1 MRPLAPTLAA
11 ISAVMFAPFYP
22 RVLATMPEKPEAASA
37 PTLAA
42 VAVCTLG
49 PLIGVVALAASQA
62 ADLGS
67 GARALLS
74 HQSVAPTLADLPEWA
89 PFRDKLAH
97 AGPQIAEEAGETA
110 TAVAGFIG
118 SSLTA
123 LTALT
128 RRMVGF
134 FLNIFAHL
142 YALHIFLPLKVS
154 AQRQVMAHTRLTLDM
169 PAMLS
174 ARIVAISRAISRGT
188 LLIGM
193 VQRALGGLGFWAAGI
208 DGAACWAVM
217 ITAASVILTPGGAF
231 VVIGGAIYLAIEDNA
246 ATALVLGLWGGLW
259 GGSNDNV
266 LRPMLVVRE
275 AQMNDILIV
284 IGTLG
289 GLSAFDAA
297 GLVLGPVLAGLF
309 VAIWH
314 AMAASASG
322 DAPDALEANLED
334 MRRQRAGAPTEAP

>member
-1 MRPLAPTLAA
+1 MAPTLAA

-42 VAVCTLG
+42 VAMCTPG
-49 PLIGVVALAASQA
+49 PLIGVVALAASQK
-62 ADLGS
+62 ADVGS

-74 HQSVAPTLADLPEWA
+74 HQFVAPTLADLPEWA

-97 AGPQIAEEAGETA
+97 AGPQIAEKAGETA
-110 TAVAGFIG
+110 TAAAGFIG
-118 SSLTA
+118 SLLTA

-142 YALHIFLPLKVS
+142 YALHIFLPFKVS
-154 AQRQVMAHTRLTLDM
+154 ALRQVMAHTRLTPDM

-174 ARIVAISRAISRGT
+174 ARIAAISRAISRGT

-193 VQRALGGLGFWAAGI
+193 VQGALGGLGFWAAGI

-217 ITAASVILTPGGAF
+217 ITAPSVILTLGGAF
-231 VVIGGAIYLAIEDNA
+231 VVIGGAIYLAIEDNT
-246 ATALVLGLWGGLW
+246 ATALVLGLWCGLW
-259 GGSNDNV
+259 GGK
-266 LRPMLVVRE
+266 R
-275 AQMNDILIV
+275 
-284 IGTLG
+284 
-289 GLSAFDAA
+289 
-297 GLVLGPVLAGLF
+297 
-309 VAIWH
+309 
-314 AMAASASG
+314 AASDAGRARSADERHSDRDRHAGRAFGLRRRGSG
-322 DAPDALEANLED
+322 AGAGACRAV
-334 MRRQRAGAPTEAP
+334 RRDLARHGGVGVRRRAGCAGSRS